1 MSIASDLIRGHT
13 DTIILAQLLQEDSY
27 GYKINKRIQE
37 LTQNE
42 YELKEATLYT
52 AFRRLE
58 EAGYICSYWGNENT
72 GARRRYYTITP
83 EGRNAYRKLCSEWE
97 IAIASIGDLDELLAS
112 LKDSSQTPNQM
123 DSENYMA
130 WRKKS
135 AIRISVAIM
144 LYILCVTPP
153 IITDSLHLPDAIG
166 ACGLFVF
173 IAIATG
179 IIIYNSMTKP
189 RYTKMD
195 DTFMEDFKEWKSKND
210 TNKQAMRAIKS
221 ALWVFI
227 TALYFVISF
236 TTMAWHISWV
246 IFLIGAALESIIKAV
261 FELKAN

>member
-1 MSIASDLIRGHT
+1 MENKLRAYMDHLFQDVPNTKKAVEVKEEILQNIVDKYHDLVAEGK
-13 DTIILAQLLQEDSY
+13 S
-27 GYKINKRIQE
+27 
-37 LTQNE
+37 
-42 YELKEATLYT
+42 
-52 AFRRLE
+52 E
-58 EAGYICSYWGNENT
+58 EA
-72 GARRRYYTITP
+72 
-83 EGRNAYRKLCSEWE
+83 AYN

-173 IAIATG
+173 IAVATG

>member
-1 MSIASDLIRGHT
+1 MENKLRAYMDHLFQDVPNTKKAVEVKEEILQNIVDKYHDLVAEGK
-13 DTIILAQLLQEDSY
+13 S
-27 GYKINKRIQE
+27 
-37 LTQNE
+37 
-42 YELKEATLYT
+42 
-52 AFRRLE
+52 E
-58 EAGYICSYWGNENT
+58 EA
-72 GARRRYYTITP
+72 
-83 EGRNAYRKLCSEWE
+83 AYN

-112 LKDSSQTPNQM
+112 LKDSSQMPNQM

-189 RYTKMD
+189 RYTKIGRHFYGRFSRSGRVKM
-195 DTFMEDFKEWKSKND
+195 TRISR
-210 TNKQAMRAIKS
+210 QCVQIKS

>member
-1 MSIASDLIRGHT
+1 MWQRGK
-13 DTIILAQLLQEDSY
+13 S
-27 GYKINKRIQE
+27 
-37 LTQNE
+37 
-42 YELKEATLYT
+42 
-52 AFRRLE
+52 E
-58 EAGYICSYWGNENT
+58 EA
-72 GARRRYYTITP
+72 
-83 EGRNAYRKLCSEWE
+83 AYN

>member
-1 MSIASDLIRGHT
+1 MENKLRAYMDHLFQDVPNTKKAVEVKEEILQNIVDKYHDLVAEGK
-13 DTIILAQLLQEDSY
+13 S
-27 GYKINKRIQE
+27 
-37 LTQNE
+37 
-42 YELKEATLYT
+42 
-52 AFRRLE
+52 E
-58 EAGYICSYWGNENT
+58 EA
-72 GARRRYYTITP
+72 
-83 EGRNAYRKLCSEWE
+83 AYN

-123 DSENYMA
+123 DSENY
-130 WRKKS
+130 
-135 AIRISVAIM
+135 AIM

>member
-1 MSIASDLIRGHT
+1 MENKLRAYMDHLFQDVPNTKKAVEVKEEILQNIVDKYHDLVAEGK
-13 DTIILAQLLQEDSY
+13 S
-27 GYKINKRIQE
+27 
-37 LTQNE
+37 
-42 YELKEATLYT
+42 
-52 AFRRLE
+52 E
-58 EAGYICSYWGNENT
+58 EA
-72 GARRRYYTITP
+72 
-83 EGRNAYRKLCSEWE
+83 AYN

-112 LKDSSQTPNQM
+112 LKDSSQTPNQI

-135 AIRISVAIM
+135 AIRISV
-144 LYILCVTPP
+144 
-153 IITDSLHLPDAIG
+153 
-166 ACGLFVF
+166 
-173 IAIATG
+173 AIATG